1 MNAPIYVTPPPV
13 VPLPDAPAQPV
24 GVVPQLLRQL
34 IGLQQQQVNLLKTQV
49 AHQDSTNR
57 WRNFLAR
64 WGEEFPGI
72 GQACK
77 QAAPVLERAYL
88 TLLREVTDRVNSAEP
103 GELEDEF
110 VLGEFLD
117 RFGMR
122 LGQLSNILGQIGP
135 LADATPAPT
144 PPPEADPGS

>member
-13 VPLPDAPAQPV
+13 VPLPDAQPQQA
-24 GVVPQLLRQL
+24 GAVPQLLRQL
-34 IGLQQQQVNLLKTQV
+34 IGLQQQQVGLLKVLTAQ
-49 AHQDSTNR
+49 QDGSVR

-64 WGEEFPGI
+64 WSDEFPGI
-72 GQACK
+72 GPACK

-88 TLLREVTDRVNSAEP
+88 NLLRELTERVNADDAD
-103 GELEDEF
+103 LDNEF
-110 VLGEFLD
+110 ALGDFLD

-135 LADATPAPT
+135 LADATPAPA
-144 PPPEADPGS
+144 PPEEKGEG